1 MIRTFLILLLL
12 ATTATAQDLP
22 ALFNVTGVSAN
33 DSLNVRAN
41 PTTNAPV
48 IGKLTH
54 SAQNIEVVQ
63 TSQDGKWAQINI
75 GETAGWTSMRYL
87 TAQKTAFL
95 PGQPLTCFGTEPFWS
110 LKHHLN
116 QTQSLTLKTPNGTR
130 TFEWLSSLRSVNNT
144 GHFAIT
150 ASDNTS
156 TLVSTLSRTLCNDGM
171 SDRQYGIQ
179 INLILPQ
186 NEQHL
191 SGCCTLTP

>member
-63 TSQDGKWAQINI
+63 TSQDGKWAQINV
-75 GETAGWTSMRYL
+75 E
-87 TAQKTAFL
+87 L
-95 PGQPLTCFGTEPFWS
+95 PGLIRS
-110 LKHHLN
+110 
-116 QTQSLTLKTPNGTR
+116 TP
-130 TFEWLSSLRSVNNT
+130 
-144 GHFAIT
+144 
-150 ASDNTS
+150 
-156 TLVSTLSRTLCNDGM
+156 
-171 SDRQYGIQ
+171 
-179 INLILPQ
+179 
-186 NEQHL
+186 
-191 SGCCTLTP
+191 

>member
-63 TSQDGKWAQINI
+63 TSQDGKWGQINI

-87 TAQKTAFL
+87 TAQNPNSSWPPETL
-95 PGQPLTCFGTEPFWS
+95 SCYGTEPFWNAEITPGS
-110 LKHHLN
+110 IQISN
-116 QTQSLTLKTPNGTR
+116 PSEQGQTLPIQSRQTSQNR
-130 TFEWLSSLRSVNNT
+130 TDRAAL
-144 GHFAIT
+144 IT
-150 ASDNTS
+150 SDASI
-156 TLVSTLSRTLCNDGM
+156 TLSRTLCNDGM
-171 SDRQYGIQ
+171 SDRTFGIT
-179 INLILPQ
+179 IDILRGTTL
-186 NEQHL
+186 L